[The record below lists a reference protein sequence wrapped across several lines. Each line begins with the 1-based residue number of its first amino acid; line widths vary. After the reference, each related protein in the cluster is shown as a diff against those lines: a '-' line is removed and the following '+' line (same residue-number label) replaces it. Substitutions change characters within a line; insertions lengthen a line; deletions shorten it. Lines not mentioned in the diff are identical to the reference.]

1 MLENTHT
8 NAGATGDA
16 GSIHGWERSPGGGN
30 GKPTPV
36 SILAS
41 KSCGQKS
48 LVDCGPWCHK
58 ESDVTEATEHTHR
71 DGILTCMHCAA
82 PTYPQISLI
91 LSNDRLY
98 RFGTVTLTTLAA
110 HLLSPGKF

>member
-1 MLENTHT
+1 MLENTPT

-16 GSIHGWERSPGGGN
+16 GSIHGWEGSPGGGN

-41 KSCGQKS
+41 KSHGQRS

-58 ESDVTEATEHTHR
+58 ESDVTEVTEHTCT
-71 DGILTCMHCAA
+71 DGILTCTHFS
-82 PTYPQISLI
+82 TNIST
-91 LSNDRLY
+91 D
-98 RFGTVTLTTLAA
+98 
-110 HLLSPGKF
+110 LLNVFCQMTDYIVLEQ

>member
-1 MLENTHT
+1 MLKNTPT

-16 GSIHGWERSPGGGN
+16 GSIHGWEGSPGGGN

-41 KSCGQKS
+41 KSRGQRS

-58 ESDVTEATEHTHR
+58 ESDVTE
-71 DGILTCMHCAA
+71 
-82 PTYPQISLI
+82 
-91 LSNDRLY
+91 
-98 RFGTVTLTTLAA
+98 VT
-110 HLLSPGKF
+110 